1 MGLFICYLGTLCI
14 KPRLAFR
21 NQMLRHYLE
30 MHFNELEV
38 GAFEEGSQEMVEVDK
53 TILEEHV
60 VFMLVVIIMV
70 MVKVKVIVVLVEEI
84 IIIGLDVKSGFVVEL
99 VVVIKAMKKLY
110 HCCV

>member
-30 MHFNELEV
+30 IHPNELE
-38 GAFEEGSQEMVEVDK
+38 GAFEEGSQEKVEVDK